1 MSETRANTPVPPQ
14 TPRGEETTATQAA
27 PSQAAAARQAAA
39 EPQPTGWVAWIFFA
53 ATMMLI
59 LGVFHAIQGLVAIFN
74 DSYYLVGK
82 SGLTVQVDYT
92 AWGWTHLV
100 LGVLVA
106 AAGVA
111 LFTGRTWA
119 RVVGVAVA
127 ALSALVNIGFLAAYP
142 VWSTILIAL
151 DVLVIWAITV
161 HGAEMRDVRGETY
174 E

>member
-1 MSETRANTPVPPQ
+1 MSETRANTPIPPQ
-14 TPRGEETTATQAA
+14 TPRAGETATAQPA
-27 PSQAAAARQAAA
+27 PSQAAAAREAAA
-39 EPQPTGWVAWIFFA
+39 GPQPTGWVAWIFFA

-59 LGVFHAIQGLVAIFN
+59 LGVFHAIEGLVAIFN

-82 SGLTVQVDYT
+82 NGLTVQVDYT

-111 LFTGRTWA
+111 LFSGRTWA
-119 RVVGVAVA
+119 RVIGVAVA
-127 ALSALVNIGFLAAYP
+127 VLSALVNLAFLAAYP
-142 VWSTILIAL
+142 AWSTILIAI

-161 HGAEMRDVRGETY
+161 HGAEMRDVRGESY